1 MNTNKTILTMIFM
14 VLVGALS
21 LLASHIMPLDLS
33 SGMRWL
39 IEGVFCLVIAAGL
52 SMVYIRISSQS
63 HARLN
68 ETLDKIASGSAPL
81 SSFKV
86 SEFNGG
92 DCAVTA
98 VAISSILSSII
109 TELTQIRQSSNKL
122 AIAASDMAGITENS
136 LQTLT
141 QQQSETEQV
150 ATAMNEMTAT
160 VEEVSSHA
168 ATASSHTQEVND
180 HSVQARQVAD
190 GSLSSINSLVES
202 VNQAAEVIANL
213 ENESNQIGVILDVI
227 KGIAEQTNLLALNA
241 AIEAARAGEQGRG
254 FAVVADEVRTLAGRT
269 QQSTHEIEEM
279 INRLQTGAHD
289 SVTVMKNALQKGEKG
304 SEQVV
309 QMRDTLVAISDS
321 LSRVNDMNT
330 QIATAAEEQTA
341 VANEINQNIININ
354 SYAESNTKS
363 ANHAYKTSEE
373 LANLS
378 MSMQHMLSHVNITDS
393 GHLDL
398 SSAKAAHLNWKT
410 RLRSFLDGESN
421 LTLDQAVS
429 HHHCDFGKW
438 YYSDG
443 QRKFGHLQAIKDVEN
458 PHAELHSLIQDIIK
472 LKESG
477 DASAAERAYRQV
489 DLISGEIVGL
499 LDQAE
504 QQANE

>member
-1 MNTNKTILTMIFM
+1 MNTNKTIMTIIFM
-14 VLVGALS
+14 ATVGLLS
-21 LLASHIMPLDLS
+21 LLSSHILPADLS

-39 IEGVFCLVIAAGL
+39 IEGVICVVIASGL
-52 SMVYIRISSQS
+52 SMVYVRTSSRS

-68 ETLDKIASGSAPL
+68 DTLDKIATGKAPL

-86 SEFNGG
+86 SEFTNGE
-92 DCAVTA
+92 CAPTA
-98 VAISSILSSII
+98 AAVSSILSTIVS
-109 TELTQIRQSSNKL
+109 ELTSVKQSSNKL
-122 AIAASDMAGITENS
+122 AIAAADMAGITEHS

-150 ATAMNEMTAT
+150 ATAMNEMTST
-160 VEEVSSHA
+160 VEEVSAHA

-180 HSVQARQVAD
+180 HSLQATQVAD
-190 GSLSSINSLVES
+190 ESLRSINSLVES

-227 KGIAEQTNLLALNA
+227 KSIAEQTNLLALNA

-289 SVTVMKNALQKGEKG
+289 SVAVMKKALQKGEKG

-309 QMRDTLVAISDS
+309 QMRDTLVAISGS

-341 VANEINQNIININ
+341 VANEINLNIININ
-354 SYAESNTKS
+354 SYSERNTES
-363 ANHAYKTSEE
+363 ANRSYKASEE
-373 LANLS
+373 LAHLS
-378 MSMQHMLSHVNITDS
+378 MAMQQTLGHINITDS
-393 GHLDL
+393 NHLDL

-421 LTLDQAVS
+421 LTMDQAVS

-443 QRKFGHLQAIKDVEN
+443 QRKFGHLQAIKNVET

-477 DASAAERAYRQV
+477 DTGAAERAYQQV
-489 DLISGEIVGL
+489 DLISAEIVGF

-504 QQANE
+504 QQANK